1 MRVLVVLGLIFTLGL
16 TGCSELGMDVDINKD
31 VIESAV
37 SSGVDTA
44 KDRLSEGY
52 EDLTEAKNKVS
63 GIVSDIKASGG
74 LTESTIQIAVEKA
87 LKGTGVEDNVRVKLT
102 AKNYEITVTDN
113 EGNTL
118 VSMKLSKDSDLLTKE
133 GRAEITRKIKDFVTD
148 TYDKLLAD

>member
-1 MRVLVVLGLIFTLGL
+1 MRVLVVLGLVFTLGL
-16 TGCSELGMDVDINKD
+16 TGCSDLGMNVDVNKD

-37 SSGVDTA
+37 SSGIDTA
-44 KDRLSEGY
+44 KDKISKGY

-74 LTESTIQIAVEKA
+74 LTESTIQTAIEEA
-87 LKGTGVEDNVRVKLT
+87 LKGTGVEDNVRVRLT
-102 AKNYEITVTDN
+102 GRNYEITVTDN
-113 EGNTL
+113 AGNSL